1 MTFADV
7 EMKLAQYAQWAGN
20 PLRPL
25 DFPGQSI
32 YARAIPDEIDED
44 ALPPLSDDEARA
56 VGNAL
61 LALKQHQPQSHR
73 AIEAR
78 FFFKMADDEIGRR
91 LQIGR
96 NRVHEIRQRGY
107 AFLQGRFS
115 TCLTI
120 NKPIG

>member
-1 MTFADV
+1 MMFAEV

-32 YARAIPDEIDED
+32 YARSIPDTIDSD
-44 ALPPLSDDEARA
+44 ALPPISDDEARA

-78 FFFKMADDEIGRR
+78 FFYRLSDADAGKHWQLGSRANVCQLR
-91 LQIGR
+91 L
-96 NRVHEIRQRGY
+96 RGY
-107 AFLQGRFS
+107 SFLQALFLRE
-115 TCLTI
+115 
-120 NKPIG
+120 K

>member
-1 MTFADV
+1 MMFAEV

-25 DFPGQSI
+25 NFPGRSI
-32 YARAIPDEIDED
+32 YARAIPDTIDED
-44 ALPPLSDDEARA
+44 ALPALSDEEARA

-78 FFFKMADDEIGRR
+78 FFFRMADDEIGRR
-91 LQIGR
+91 CGLGTR
-96 NRVHEIRQRGY
+96 KRVHEIRQRGY
-107 AFLQGRFS
+107 AFLQGRLS
-115 TCLTI
+115 V
-120 NKPIG
+120 